1 MMKTIIRILVAPF
14 TLFYGCILYIRN
26 LCYSKGLLPE
36 TSFELPIINVGNLAF
51 GGTGKTPHIEYLI
64 RLLKPT
70 HKVAVLSRGYKR
82 KTIGY
87 FFASNESTAL
97 EIGDEPQQIKQKFKD
112 EIHLAVSENRVI
124 GVPNLLFDAPETD
137 VILLDDAFQ
146 HRAIKA
152 GLNILLTDYNN
163 LFTQDYLAP
172 SGTLREYRAGYKRAD
187 LIVVTKCK
195 PDLSE
200 TEKQKIIREIN
211 PLAHQQVFFS
221 YQKFNAL
228 VHYFNETIL
237 PIEAIKNTDLLLFS
251 GIAKANS
258 FEDYL
263 EANASSIIDA
273 WRFGDHHNFTKEE
286 IQKLLATF
294 DSNSSSNKIIIST
307 EKDAMRL
314 QANDFKDLLKNY
326 PIYFLPL
333 DIAFFENDAE
343 KFNQTILNYVEQNK
357 RSY

>member
-1 MMKTIIRILVAPF
+1 MIIILRVIAAPF
-14 TLFYGCILYIRN
+14 ALLYGLILFLRN
-26 LCYSKGLLPE
+26 WCYSAGLLTE

-64 RLLKPT
+64 KLLKPT

-87 FFASNESTAL
+87 FFASNESSAA
-97 EIGDEPQQIKQKFKD
+97 EIGDEPRQIKQKFKD

-124 GVPNLLFDAPETD
+124 GVPNLLFDAEDTD
-137 VILLDDAFQ
+137 LILLDDAFQ

-163 LFTQDYLAP
+163 LFTQDYLTPA
-172 SGTLREYRAGYKRAD
+172 GTLREYRAGYKRAD
-187 LIVVTKCK
+187 IIIVTKCN
-195 PDLSE
+195 PDLQQA
-200 TEKQKIIREIN
+200 EKDIIKAQIN

-221 YQKFNAL
+221 YQKYDDL
-228 VHYFNETIL
+228 VPYF
-237 PIEAIKNTDLLLFS
+237 PQNTESHMDINSADLLIFS
-251 GIAKANS
+251 GIAKADS
-258 FEDYL
+258 FENYL
-263 EANASSIIDA
+263 EQKAHKVLSA
-273 WRFGDHHNFTKEE
+273 WRFGDHHDFTFEE
-286 IQKLLATF
+286 ISKLLTAF
-294 DSNSSSNKIIIST
+294 DNYDSKNKILVST

-314 QANDFKDLLKNY
+314 QTDDYKELLKNY
-326 PIYFLPL
+326 PIYYLPMQV
-333 DIAFFENDAE
+333 AFFENDKE

>member
-1 MMKTIIRILVAPF
+1 MMGILRIIVAPF
-14 TLFYGCILYIRN
+14 TFLYACVLFIRN
-26 LCYSKGLLPE
+26 LCYDKDILPV

-64 RLLKPT
+64 RLLKAQY
-70 HKVAVLSRGYKR
+70 KVAVLSRGYKR

-87 FFASNESTAL
+87 FFASNESTAA
-97 EIGDEPQQIKQKFKD
+97 EIGDEPRQIKQKFKD

-163 LFTQDYLAP
+163 LFTQDYLTP

-187 LIVVTKCK
+187 IIIVTKCNA
-195 PDLSE
+195 DLAESE
-200 TEKQKIIREIN
+200 QQKIIAQIK
-211 PLAHQQVFFS
+211 PLAHQKVYFS
-221 YQKFNAL
+221 YQKFGAL
-228 VHYFNETIL
+228 IHYFNGSIL
-237 PIEAIKNTDLLLFS
+237 PISEIKNSDLLLFS
-251 GIAKANS
+251 GIAKAKS

-263 EANASSIIDA
+263 ETNSKSVIDA
-273 WRFGDHHNFTKEE
+273 WQFGDHHDFTKEE
-286 IQKLLATF
+286 ITKLLAAF
-294 DSNSSSNKIIIST
+294 DANPSTNKIIIST
-307 EKDAMRL
+307 EKDSMRL
-314 QANDFKDLLKNY
+314 MTEEFKALLQNY
-326 PIYFLPL
+326 PIYYLPL
-333 DIAFFENDAE
+333 EIAFFEND
-343 KFNQTILNYVEQNK
+343 KTFFNNQIINYVEQNK

>member
-1 MMKTIIRILVAPF
+1 MILALRIIAAPF
-14 TLFYGCILYIRN
+14 ALLYGLILFIRN
-26 LCYSKGLLPE
+26 WCYSGGLLPE
-36 TSFELPIINVGNLAF
+36 TSFELPVINVGNLAF

-64 RLLKPT
+64 KLLKPT

-87 FFASNESTAL
+87 FFASNESSAT
-97 EIGDEPQQIKQKFKD
+97 EIGDEPRQIKQKFRD

-124 GVPNLLFDAPETD
+124 GVPNLLFDAEDTD

-163 LFTQDYLAP
+163 LFTQDYLTPA
-172 SGTLREYRAGYKRAD
+172 GTLREYRAGYKRAD
-187 LIVVTKCK
+187 IIIVTKCNA
-195 PDLSE
+195 DLQQI
-200 TEKQKIIREIN
+200 EKDKIKAQIK

-221 YQKFNAL
+221 YQKYDDL
-228 VHYFNETIL
+228 VPYFNQNTEDQINIQNTGIL
-237 PIEAIKNTDLLLFS
+237 MFS
-251 GIAKANS
+251 GIAKADS
-258 FEDYL
+258 FENYL
-263 EANASSIIDA
+263 EQNARKVLTA
-273 WRFGDHHNFTKEE
+273 WRFGDHHDFTKEE
-286 IQKLLATF
+286 ITKLLAEF
-294 DSNSSSNKIIIST
+294 DKYESENKILVST

-314 QANDFKDLLKNY
+314 QTDEFKDLLKNY
-326 PIYFLPL
+326 PIYYLPL
-333 DIAFFENDAE
+333 QVAFFENDKE

>member
-1 MMKTIIRILVAPF
+1 MILALRILAAPF
-14 TLFYGCILYIRN
+14 ALLYGLILFLRN
-26 LCYSKGLLPE
+26 WCYSAGLLPE

-64 RLLKPT
+64 KLLKPT

-87 FFASNESTAL
+87 FFASNESSAN
-97 EIGDEPQQIKQKFKD
+97 EIGDEPRQIKQKFKD

-124 GVPNLLFDAPETD
+124 GVPNLLFDADDTD

-152 GLNILLTDYNN
+152 GLNILLTDYHN
-163 LFTQDYLAP
+163 LFTQDYLTPA
-172 SGTLREYRAGYKRAD
+172 GTLREYRAGYKRAD
-187 LIVVTKCK
+187 IIIVTKCNA
-195 PDLSE
+195 DLQQ
-200 TEKQKIIREIN
+200 TEKDKIKERIK

-221 YQKFNAL
+221 YQKYDDL
-228 VHYFNETIL
+228 VPYFSLDTENQTSLQSTDIL
-237 PIEAIKNTDLLLFS
+237 MFS
-251 GIAKANS
+251 GIAKADS
-258 FEDYL
+258 FENYL
-263 EANASSIIDA
+263 EQNARKVLTA
-273 WRFGDHHNFTKEE
+273 WRFGDHHDFTKEE
-286 IQKLLATF
+286 ITKLLAEF
-294 DSNSSSNKIIIST
+294 DKYESENKILVST

-314 QANDFKDLLKNY
+314 QTDEFKDLLKNY
-326 PIYFLPL
+326 PIYYLPL
-333 DIAFFENDAE
+333 QVAFFENDKE

>member
-1 MMKTIIRILVAPF
+1 
-14 TLFYGCILYIRN
+14 
-26 LCYSKGLLPE
+26 LPE

-64 RLLKPT
+64 KLLKPT

-87 FFASNESTAL
+87 FFATIESSAT
-97 EIGDEPQQIKQKFKD
+97 EIGDEPRQIKQKFKD

-124 GVPNLLFDAPETD
+124 GVPNLLFDAEDTN

-152 GLNILLTDYNN
+152 GLNILLTDYHN
-163 LFTQDYLAP
+163 LFTQDYLTPA
-172 SGTLREYRAGYKRAD
+172 GTLREYRAGYKRAD
-187 LIVVTKCK
+187 IIIVTKCN
-195 PDLSE
+195 PDLQQ
-200 TEKQKIIREIN
+200 TEKDKIKAQIK

-221 YQKFNAL
+221 YQKYDDL
-228 VHYFNETIL
+228 VPYFNQNIENQINLKSTDIL
-237 PIEAIKNTDLLLFS
+237 MFS
-251 GIAKANS
+251 GIAKADS
-258 FEDYL
+258 FENYL
-263 EANASSIIDA
+263 EQNARKVLTA
-273 WRFGDHHNFTKEE
+273 WRFGDHHDFTKEE
-286 IQKLLATF
+286 ITKLLAEF
-294 DSNSSSNKIIIST
+294 DKYESENKILVST

-314 QANDFKDLLKNY
+314 QTDEFKDLLKNY
-326 PIYFLPL
+326 PIYYLPL
-333 DIAFFENDAE
+333 QVAFFENDKE

>member
-1 MMKTIIRILVAPF
+1 MILALRIIAAPF
-14 TLFYGCILYIRN
+14 ALLYGLILFIRN
-26 LCYSKGLLPE
+26 WCYSGGLLPE

-64 RLLKPT
+64 KLLKPT

-87 FFASNESTAL
+87 FFASNESSAT
-97 EIGDEPQQIKQKFKD
+97 EIGDEPRQIKQKFKD
-112 EIHLAVSENRVI
+112 DIHLAVSENRVI
-124 GVPNLLFDAPETD
+124 GVPNLLFDAEDTD

-163 LFTQDYLAP
+163 LFTQDYLTPA
-172 SGTLREYRAGYKRAD
+172 GTLREYRAGYKRAD
-187 LIVVTKCK
+187 IIIVTKCNA
-195 PDLSE
+195 DLQQ
-200 TEKQKIIREIN
+200 TEKDKIKAQIK

-221 YQKFNAL
+221 YQKYDDL
-228 VHYFNETIL
+228 VPYFNQNIENQVNLKSADIL
-237 PIEAIKNTDLLLFS
+237 MFS
-251 GIAKANS
+251 GIAKADS
-258 FEDYL
+258 FENYL
-263 EANASSIIDA
+263 EQNALKVLTA
-273 WRFGDHHNFTKEE
+273 WRFGDHHDFTKEE
-286 IQKLLATF
+286 ITKLLAEF
-294 DSNSSSNKIIIST
+294 DKYKSENKILVST

-314 QANDFKDLLKNY
+314 QTDEFKDLLKNY
-326 PIYFLPL
+326 PIYYLPL
-333 DIAFFENDAE
+333 QVAFFENDKE

>member
-1 MMKTIIRILVAPF
+1 MILALRILAAPF
-14 TLFYGCILYIRN
+14 ALFYGFILFIRN
-26 LCYSKGLLPE
+26 WCYSSGLLPE

-64 RLLKPT
+64 KLLKPT

-87 FFASNESTAL
+87 FFATNESSAT
-97 EIGDEPQQIKQKFKD
+97 EIGDEPRQIKQKFKD

-124 GVPNLLFDAPETD
+124 GVPNLLFDAEDTD

-163 LFTQDYLAP
+163 LFTQDYLTPA
-172 SGTLREYRAGYKRAD
+172 GTLREYRAGYKRAD
-187 LIVVTKCK
+187 IIIVTKCNA
-195 PDLSE
+195 DLQQI
-200 TEKQKIIREIN
+200 EKDKIKAQIK

-221 YQKFNAL
+221 YQKYDDE
-228 VHYFNETIL
+228 VPYFNQNIENQINLKSTDIL
-237 PIEAIKNTDLLLFS
+237 MFS
-251 GIAKANS
+251 GIAKADS
-258 FEDYL
+258 FENYL
-263 EANASSIIDA
+263 EQNARKVLTA
-273 WRFGDHHNFTKEE
+273 WRFGDHHDFTKEE
-286 IQKLLATF
+286 ITKLLTEF
-294 DSNSSSNKIIIST
+294 DKYESENKILVST

-314 QANDFKDLLKNY
+314 QTDEFKDLLKNY
-326 PIYFLPL
+326 PIYYLPL
-333 DIAFFENDAE
+333 QVAFFENDKE